1 MTATKATSYK
11 GSYSGSA
18 IEPKNPVMQRTNTIA
33 KWKVFFILLLEQKFR
48 FNVFLTFADLSIN
61 SPTKS
66 LIFNGLL

>member
-1 MTATKATSYK
+1 MTAMKATSYK
-11 GSYSGSA
+11 GSYNGSA
-18 IEPKNPVMQRTNTIA
+18 IEPKNPVMQLTNTIA